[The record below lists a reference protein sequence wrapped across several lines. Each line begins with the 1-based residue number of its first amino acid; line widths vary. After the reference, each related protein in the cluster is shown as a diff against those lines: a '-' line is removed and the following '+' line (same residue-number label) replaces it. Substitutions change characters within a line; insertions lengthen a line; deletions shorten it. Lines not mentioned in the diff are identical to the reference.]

1 MTNPEQ
7 PETTEIDASKFV
19 APNEDSTQE
28 STPIGDAAQA
38 AASANNTN
46 DDETEDEVPAGEL
59 PFVAKSYKVDVERAL
74 ERETHDGP
82 GDEDPGESD
91 WISYATEGVEKEDGS

>member
-1 MTNPEQ
+1 MSTSDEQ
-7 PETTEIDASKFV
+7 PETTSFDASKFV
-19 APNEDSTQE
+19 APNEDSSQE

-38 AASANNTN
+38 ATSANTTEDNG
-46 DDETEDEVPAGEL
+46 DDEDFSGVP

-82 GDEDPGESD
+82 GDEEPGESD

>member
-1 MTNPEQ
+1 MTASEE

-19 APNEDSTQE
+19 APNEDSSKE
-28 STPIGDAAQA
+28 STPIADAAQA
-38 AASANNTN
+38 AVEESNTEE
-46 DDETEDEVPAGEL
+46 DETEDEVPSGEL
-59 PFVAKSYKVDVERAL
+59 PFVAESDEDDVYSAL

>member
-1 MTNPEQ
+1 MSTSDET
-7 PETTEIDASKFV
+7 PETTSFDASKFV
-19 APNEDSTQE
+19 APNEDSSQE

-38 AASANNTN
+38 AASGNNTE
-46 DDETEDEVPAGEL
+46 DETEEEFPAGEL

-82 GDEDPGESD
+82 GDEEPGESD